1 MKKLTL
7 AFIFSFSPF
16 LQGHIFAQA
25 ETNNLENA
33 NNRVIENTAFKV
45 GEYLKYRIHY
55 GFIDAGIA
63 ELKIEANKTIQNR
76 PTFHIVGTGRTT
88 GMAEWF
94 FKTRDRYETYIDMDS
109 LVPLEFIRDVDEG
122 GFKINRHIVFNHNDN
137 KAVDLKDQK
146 KSYKIF
152 ENSQDLLSTFYYA
165 RCLEVK
171 NVKVGDQ
178 IPVSMFL
185 DHEMFTFS
193 FKYLGEEVLKTSNGK
208 IKCKKFTPLVQE
220 GRVFN
225 EKEGMTLWVS
235 ADKNQLPIRMETEL
249 AVGSITIDL
258 VDYEN
263 LRHPIVFRK

>member
-7 AFIFSFSPF
+7 PLIVSLILFF
-16 LQGHIFAQA
+16 QGQIIAQA
-25 ETNNLENA
+25 ETNDRENA
-33 NNRVIENTAFKV
+33 NKREIENTAFKV

-63 ELKIEANKTIQNR
+63 ELKVESNKTIQNR
-76 PTFHIVGTGRTT
+76 PAFHIVGTGRTT

-94 FKTRDRYETYIDMDS
+94 FKTRDRYETFIDTDS

-122 GFKINRHIVFNHNDN
+122 GFKINRHIIFNHNN
-137 KAVDLKDQK
+137 NRAVDLKDQN
-146 KSYKIF
+146 KSFSIF
-152 ENSQDLLSTFYYA
+152 ENAQDLLSTFYYA

-171 NVKVGDQ
+171 DIKVGDQ

-193 FKYLGEEVLKTSNGK
+193 FKYLGEEVLKTSKGK

-258 VDYEN
+258 VEYEN

>member
-1 MKKLTL
+1 MKKLTSILIL
-7 AFIFSFSPF
+7 AFSIFI
-16 LQGHIFAQA
+16 QNVAFAQT
-25 ETNNLENA
+25 ETQDIKNA
-33 NNRVIENTAFKV
+33 NKREIENTAFKV

-63 ELKIEANKTIQNR
+63 ELKVESKKSVQNR
-76 PTFHIVGTGRTT
+76 PAFHIVGTGRTT

-94 FKTRDRYETYIDMDS
+94 FKTRDRYETFVDVDS
-109 LVPLEFIRDVDEG
+109 MVPLEFIRDVDEG
-122 GFKINRHIVFNHNDN
+122 GFKINRHIIFNHQENKAIDLQDN
-137 KAVDLKDQK
+137 K
-146 KSYKIF
+146 KSFSIF
-152 ENSQDLLSTFYYA
+152 ENAQDLLSTFYYA
-165 RCLEVK
+165 RCLNVK
-171 NVKVGDQ
+171 NIKVGEQ

-193 FKYLGEEVLKTSNGK
+193 FKYLGEEILSTDKGK

-235 ADKNQLPIRMETEL
+235 ADKNQVPVRLETEL

-258 VDYEN
+258 VEYKN
-263 LRHPIVFRK
+263 LRYPIVFRK

>member
-1 MKKLTL
+1 MKNLNLILAL
-7 AFIFSFSPF
+7 AFSVVFQSSVY
-16 LQGHIFAQA
+16 AQTDSK
-25 ETNNLENA
+25 EYENA
-33 NNRVIENTAFKV
+33 NKREIQNTAFKI

-63 ELKIEANKTIQNR
+63 ELKIEAKETIQNR

-109 LVPLEFIRDVDEG
+109 IVPLEFIRDVDEG
-122 GFKINRHIVFNHNDN
+122 GFKINRHIIFNHNDN
-137 KAVDLKDQK
+137 KAVDLDDKK
-146 KSYKIF
+146 KSFNIF
-152 ENSQDLLSTFYYA
+152 ENAQDLLSTFYYA
-165 RCLEVK
+165 RCLDVK
-171 NVKVGDQ
+171 DIKVGDQ

-193 FKYLGEEVLKTSNGK
+193 FKYLGEETLKTDKGK
-208 IKCKKFTPLVQE
+208 IKCKKFSPLVQE

-235 ADKNQLPIRMETEL
+235 DDKNQLPIRLETEL

-263 LRHPIVFRK
+263 LRYPIVFRK